1 MSNKLFQ
8 CYLPS
13 HLSVKHF
20 LSYVNTYI
28 FIELKKMILKFIC
41 RVKTYQKNLEMR
53 DKGEFGLLEFEFIEQ
68 IKKLEKTHGQ
78 TD

>member
-1 MSNKLFQ
+1 
-8 CYLPS
+8 
-13 HLSVKHF
+13 
-20 LSYVNTYI
+20 
-28 FIELKKMILKFIC
+28 MILKFIR

-53 DKGEFGLLEFEFIEQ
+53 DKGEFGQLKFEFTEQ